1 MHYLSSILKIFKLK
15 SSDPKAINKLLGENF
30 TLLIVFLDF
39 SIISDEILCISNNLK
54 VLLSDPEVINLLY
67 YEISTV

>member
-1 MHYLSSILKIFKLK
+1 MHYLSSILKHFKLK
-15 SSDPKAINKLLGENF
+15 SSDPNAINKLLGENF

-39 SIISDEILCISNNLK
+39 SIISDELLCISQNLI
-54 VLLSDPEVINLLY
+54 VLSSEPDAINLLF